1 MAVSI
6 ARDRAICA
14 RNGGIPNLESL
25 MDPWDYIKSVDFE
38 LSASEKQFRDEVRA
52 WLKTNKPRQEETVEP
67 GNKKWIDHRRAWQK
81 KLFEAGYIGITWPK
95 EYGGRGG
102 TLMEQLIFNDEMIL
116 AQTPEPVNVIGL
128 GMGGP
133 VVIAHGT
140 EEQKERYLRPLLS
153 AEEIWCQGFSEPNAG
168 SDLSGLQTRA
178 EDRGDHYIVNGQKVW
193 TTLAHVA
200 KWCMLVTRER
210 KEANPRDGLTYLL
223 VDMES
228 PGVEVRPLVQ
238 ITGDAEFNEI
248 FFKDV
253 KVPKSQILGEAGKGW
268 AVAMTTLLHERGTLG
283 LALTTRAQITAA
295 ELAEHARKLGR
306 SSDPLVRQKI
316 AQLTIEAR
324 ALQLNGF
331 RAVTAL
337 QRTGIPGPEG
347 SILKLMWSEL
357 NQRMAET
364 AVDIAGPAGQ
374 VDDGEGWKYQYLR
387 SRANTI
393 EAGTSEVLRNI
404 LAERVLGLPR
414 SR

>member
-1 MAVSI
+1 M
-6 ARDRAICA
+6 
-14 RNGGIPNLESL
+14 
-25 MDPWDYIKSVDFE
+25 DFE
-38 LSASEKQFRDEVRA
+38 LSSAEKAFRDEVRA
-52 WLKTNKPRQEETVEP
+52 WLKTNAPRDDGDLETSEF
-67 GNKKWIDHRRAWQK
+67 IDNRRAWQK
-81 KLFEAGYIGITWPK
+81 KLHEAGYVGITWPK
-95 EYGGRGG
+95 EFGGRGG
-102 TLMEQLIFNDEMIL
+102 NFMEQLIFNDEMIQ
-116 AQTPEPVNVIGL
+116 AHAPEPINVIGL

-133 VVIAHGT
+133 VVMAHGSD
-140 EEQKERYLRPLLS
+140 EQKKRYLPPLLS
-153 AEEIWCQGFSEPNAG
+153 GDEIWCQGFSEPNAG

-178 EDRGDHYIVNGQKVW
+178 EDRGDHYVVNGQKVW

-200 KWCMLVTRER
+200 KWCMLIARER
-210 KEANPRDGLTYLL
+210 KESNPRDGLTYLL

-253 KVPKSQILGEAGKGW
+253 KVPKSQILGEAGEGW

-283 LALTTRAQITAA
+283 LALATRAQITAS

-306 SSDPLVRQKI
+306 GSDPLVRQKI
-316 AQLTIEAR
+316 AQHTIEAR
-324 ALQLNGF
+324 ALQLNGY
-331 RAVTAL
+331 RAVTAVK
-337 QRTGIPGPEG
+337 RNGIPGPEG

-357 NQRMAET
+357 NQRMTET
-364 AVDIAGPAGQ
+364 AMDIAGPASQ
-374 VDDGEGWKYQYLR
+374 VGAGAGWKHQFLR

>member
-1 MAVSI
+1 
-6 ARDRAICA
+6 
-14 RNGGIPNLESL
+14 
-25 MDPWDYIKSVDFE
+25 MDFDLGE
-38 LSASEKQFRDEVRA
+38 AEKTFRDEVRG
-52 WLKTNKPRQEETVEP
+52 WLKANAPKSDAAESDQEKLIA
-67 GNKKWIDHRRAWQK
+67 NRRAWQK
-81 KLFEAGYIGITWPK
+81 KLYEAGYVGITWPK

-102 TLMEQLIFNDEMIL
+102 DFMDQLIFNDEMIV
-116 AQTPEPVNVIGL
+116 AQAPDPINVIGL

-133 VVIAHGT
+133 VVITHGT
-140 EEQKERYLRPLLS
+140 EEQKKRYLPPLLS
-153 AEEIWCQGFSEPNAG
+153 AEEIWCQGFSEPDAG

-178 EDRGDHYIVNGQKVW
+178 EDKGDHYLVNGQKVW
-193 TTLAHVA
+193 TTLAHIA
-200 KWCMLVTRER
+200 KWCMLLTRER
-210 KEANPRDGLTYLL
+210 KEENPRHGLTYLL

-253 KVPKSQILGEAGKGW
+253 KVPKSQILGEPGEGW

-283 LALTTRAQITAA
+283 MALATRAQITAA
-295 ELAEHARKLGR
+295 ELAEHTRKLRRG
-306 SSDPLVRQKI
+306 SDPLVRQKV
-316 AQLTIEAR
+316 AQYTIEAR
-324 ALQLNGF
+324 ALQLNGY
-331 RAVTAL
+331 RALTAMK
-337 QRTGIPGPEG
+337 RNGIPGPEG

-364 AVDIAGPAGQ
+364 AVDVAGAAGQ
-374 VDDGEGWKYQYLR
+374 VGEISGWKYQFLR

>member
-1 MAVSI
+1 
-6 ARDRAICA
+6 
-14 RNGGIPNLESL
+14 
-25 MDPWDYIKSVDFE
+25 MDFDLGE
-38 LSASEKQFRDEVRA
+38 AEKAFRDEVRA
-52 WLKTNKPRQEETVEP
+52 WLKANAPKDDSAESDQ
-67 GNKKWIDHRRAWQK
+67 KKLVDNRRAWQK
-81 KLFEAGYIGITWPK
+81 KLYEAGYVGITWPK

-102 TLMEQLIFNDEMIL
+102 DFMDQLIFNDEMIV
-116 AQTPEPVNVIGL
+116 AQAPDPINVIGL

-133 VVIAHGT
+133 VVITHGT
-140 EEQKERYLRPLLS
+140 EEQKKRYLPPLLS

-178 EDRGDHYIVNGQKVW
+178 EDKGDHYLVNGQKVW

-200 KWCMLVTRER
+200 KWCMLLTRER
-210 KEANPRDGLTYLL
+210 NDANPRHGLTYLL
-223 VDMES
+223 VDMDS
-228 PGVEVRPLVQ
+228 PGIEVRPLVQ

-253 KVPKSQILGEAGKGW
+253 KVPKSQILGEAGEGW

-283 LALTTRAQITAA
+283 MALATRAQITAA
-295 ELAEHARKLGR
+295 ELAEHTRKLGR
-306 SSDPLVRQKI
+306 GSDPLVRQKV
-316 AQLTIEAR
+316 AQFTIEAR
-324 ALQLNGF
+324 ALQLNGY
-331 RAVTAL
+331 RALTAMK
-337 QRTGIPGPEG
+337 RNGIPGPEG

-357 NQRMAET
+357 NQRMTET
-364 AVDIAGPAGQ
+364 AVDVAGAAGQ
-374 VDDGEGWKYQYLR
+374 VGETSGWRYQFLR

>member
-1 MAVSI
+1 M
-6 ARDRAICA
+6 
-14 RNGGIPNLESL
+14 
-25 MDPWDYIKSVDFE
+25 DFE
-38 LSASEKQFRDEVRA
+38 LDQSEKAFRDEVRA
-52 WLKTNKPRQEETVEP
+52 WLKANAPKDDSSETSQ
-67 GNKKWIDHRRAWQK
+67 GTLIANRRAWQK
-81 KLFEAGYIGITWPK
+81 KLNEAGYVGITWPK
-95 EYGGRGG
+95 EYGGRGAG
-102 TLMEQLIFNDEMIL
+102 FMEQLIFNDEMIV
-116 AQTPEPVNVIGL
+116 AQTPEPINVIGL

-140 EEQKERYLRPLLS
+140 EEQKKRYLPPLLS
-153 AEEIWCQGFSEPNAG
+153 AEEIWCQGFSEPDAG

-178 EDRGDHYIVNGQKVW
+178 EDKGDHYLVNGQKVW

-200 KWCMLVTRER
+200 KWCMLLTRER
-210 KEANPRDGLTYLL
+210 KEENPRHGLTYLL

-253 KVPKSQILGEAGKGW
+253 KVPKSQILGEAGEGW

-283 LALTTRAQITAA
+283 MALATRAQITAA
-295 ELAEHARKLGR
+295 ELADHTRKLGR
-306 SSDPLVRQKI
+306 GSDPLVRQKV
-316 AQLTIEAR
+316 AQHTIEAR
-324 ALQLNGF
+324 ALQLNGY
-331 RAVTAL
+331 RALTAMK
-337 QRTGIPGPEG
+337 RNGIPGPEG
-347 SILKLMWSEL
+347 SLLKLMWSEL
-357 NQRMAET
+357 NQRMTET
-364 AVDIAGPAGQ
+364 AVDVAGAAGQ
-374 VDDGEGWKYQYLR
+374 VGESTGWKYQFLR

>member
-1 MAVSI
+1 M
-6 ARDRAICA
+6 
-14 RNGGIPNLESL
+14 
-25 MDPWDYIKSVDFE
+25 DFE
-38 LSASEKQFRDEVRA
+38 LSPSEIVFRDEVRA
-52 WLKTNKPRQEETVEP
+52 WLKQNAPTKEANGESDMGTFIE
-67 GNKKWIDHRRAWQK
+67 GRRAWQK
-81 KLFEAGYIGITWPK
+81 KLHEAGYVGITWPK
-95 EYGGRGG
+95 EFGGRGAG
-102 TLMEQLIFNDEMIL
+102 FMEQLIFNDEMIL
-116 AQTPEPVNVIGL
+116 AQAPDPINVIGL

-133 VVIAHGT
+133 VVIAHGN
-140 EEQKERYLRPLLS
+140 EEQKKRYLAPLLS
-153 AEEIWCQGFSEPNAG
+153 GEEIWCQGFSEPNAG

-178 EDRGDHYIVNGQKVW
+178 EDRGDHYLVNGQKVW
-193 TTLAHVA
+193 TTLAQVA

-210 KEANPRDGLTYLL
+210 KDANPRDGLTYLI

-228 PGVEVRPLVQ
+228 PGIEVRPLVQ

-248 FFKDV
+248 FFNDV
-253 KVPKSQILGEAGKGW
+253 KVPKSQILGEPGKGW

-283 LALTTRAQITAA
+283 LALATRAQITAA

-306 SSDPLVRQKI
+306 GSDPLVRQKV
-316 AQLTIEAR
+316 AQYTIEAR
-324 ALQLNGF
+324 ALQLNGY
-331 RAVTAL
+331 RAVTAVK
-337 QRTGIPGPEG
+337 RNGIPGPEG

-364 AVDIAGPAGQ
+364 AVDIGGPAAQ
-374 VDDGEGWKYQYLR
+374 VDDGGGWQYQFLR

>member
-1 MAVSI
+1 M
-6 ARDRAICA
+6 
-14 RNGGIPNLESL
+14 
-25 MDPWDYIKSVDFE
+25 DFE
-38 LSASEKQFRDEVRA
+38 LSESEKKFRDEVRS
-52 WLKTNKPRQEETVEP
+52 WLKANAPRDDDGERDPRRFIES
-67 GNKKWIDHRRAWQK
+67 RRAWQK
-81 KLFEAGYIGITWPK
+81 QLFDAGYIGITWPR
-95 EYGGRGG
+95 EYGGRG
-102 TLMEQLIFNDEMIL
+102 LSFMEQLIFNDEMIL
-116 AQTPEPVNVIGL
+116 AHAPEPINVIGL

-140 EEQKERYLRPLLS
+140 DEQKKRYLPPLLS
-153 AEEIWCQGFSEPNAG
+153 GEEIWCQGFSEPNAG

-178 EDRGDHYIVNGQKVW
+178 EDRGDHYVVNGQKVW

-200 KWCMLVTRER
+200 KWCMLVARER

-228 PGVEVRPLVQ
+228 EGIEVRPLVQ

-253 KVPKSQILGEAGKGW
+253 KVPKSQILGEAGRGW

-283 LALTTRAQITAA
+283 LALATRGQITAA

-306 SSDPLVRQKI
+306 GSDPLVRQKI
-316 AQLTIEAR
+316 AQYAIEAR
-324 ALQLNGF
+324 ALQLNGY
-331 RAVTAL
+331 RAVTAMK
-337 QRTGIPGPEG
+337 RNGIPGPEG

-357 NQRMAET
+357 NQRMSEAAFDLEG
-364 AVDIAGPAGQ
+364 AGAQAG
-374 VDDGEGWKYQYLR
+374 DADGWKYQFLR

>member
-1 MAVSI
+1 M
-6 ARDRAICA
+6 
-14 RNGGIPNLESL
+14 
-25 MDPWDYIKSVDFE
+25 DFE
-38 LSASEKQFRDEVRA
+38 LSPDEKAFRDEVRA
-52 WLKTNKPRQEETVEP
+52 WLKANSPRDGEGEGDGDQ
-67 GNKKWIDHRRAWQK
+67 KAFIASRRAWQK
-81 KLFEAGYIGITWPK
+81 KLFDAGYIGLTWPK
-95 EYGGRGG
+95 EFGGQGRSF
-102 TLMEQLIFNDEMIL
+102 MDQLIFNDEMIL
-116 AQTPEPVNVIGL
+116 AHAPEPINVIGL

-140 EEQKERYLRPLLS
+140 DEQKKRYLQPLLS
-153 AEEIWCQGFSEPNAG
+153 GEEIWCQGFSEPNAG

-178 EDRGDHYIVNGQKVW
+178 DDMGDHYVVNGQKVW

-200 KWCMLVTRER
+200 RWCMLLTRER

-228 PGVEVRPLVQ
+228 PGIEVRPLVQ

-253 KVPKSQILGEAGKGW
+253 KVPKSQVLGDAGEGW

-283 LALTTRAQITAA
+283 LALATRAQITAG
-295 ELAEHARKLGR
+295 ELAEHARRLGR
-306 SSDPLVRQKI
+306 GDDPLVRQKI
-316 AQLTIEAR
+316 AQHTIEAR
-324 ALQLNGF
+324 ALQLNGY
-331 RAVTAL
+331 RAVTAVK
-337 QRTGIPGPEG
+337 RNGIPGPEG

-357 NQRMAET
+357 NQRMTET
-364 AVDIAGPAGQ
+364 AVDIAGPAAQ
-374 VDDGEGWKYQYLR
+374 VGDGDGWKYLFLR

>member
-1 MAVSI
+1 
-6 ARDRAICA
+6 
-14 RNGGIPNLESL
+14 
-25 MDPWDYIKSVDFE
+25 VDFE
-38 LSASEKQFRDEVRA
+38 LSSAEKAFRDEVRA
-52 WLKTNKPRQEETVEP
+52 WLKTNAPRDDGDLETSEF
-67 GNKKWIDHRRAWQK
+67 IDNRRAWQK
-81 KLFEAGYIGITWPK
+81 KLHEARYVGITWPK

-102 TLMEQLIFNDEMIL
+102 NFMEQLIFNDEMIQ
-116 AQTPEPVNVIGL
+116 AHAPEPINVIGL

-133 VVIAHGT
+133 VVMAHGSD
-140 EEQKERYLRPLLS
+140 EQKKRYLPPLLS
-153 AEEIWCQGFSEPNAG
+153 GDEIWCQGFSEPNAG

-178 EDRGDHYIVNGQKVW
+178 EDRGDHYVVNGQKVW

-200 KWCMLVTRER
+200 KWCMLLARER
-210 KEANPRDGLTYLL
+210 KESNPRDGLTYLL

-228 PGVEVRPLVQ
+228 PGVEVRPLIQ

-253 KVPKSQILGEAGKGW
+253 KVPKSQILGEAGVGW

-283 LALTTRAQITAA
+283 LALATRAQITAS

-306 SSDPLVRQKI
+306 GSDPLVRQKI
-316 AQLTIEAR
+316 AQHTIEAR
-324 ALQLNGF
+324 ALQLNGY
-331 RAVTAL
+331 RAVTAVK
-337 QRTGIPGPEG
+337 RNGIPGPEG

-357 NQRMAET
+357 NQRMTET
-364 AVDIAGPAGQ
+364 AMDIAGPASQ
-374 VDDGEGWKYQYLR
+374 VGAGAGWKHQFLR

>member
-1 MAVSI
+1 M
-6 ARDRAICA
+6 
-14 RNGGIPNLESL
+14 
-25 MDPWDYIKSVDFE
+25 DFE
-38 LSASEKQFRDEVRA
+38 LSSAEKAFRDEVRA
-52 WLKTNKPRQEETVEP
+52 WLKTNAPRDDGDLETSEF
-67 GNKKWIDHRRAWQK
+67 IDNRHAWQK
-81 KLFEAGYIGITWPK
+81 KLHEARYVGITWPK

-102 TLMEQLIFNDEMIL
+102 NFMEQLIFNDEMIQ
-116 AQTPEPVNVIGL
+116 AHAPEPINVIGL

-133 VVIAHGT
+133 VVMAHGT
-140 EEQKERYLRPLLS
+140 DEQKKRYLPPLLS
-153 AEEIWCQGFSEPNAG
+153 GDEIWCQGFSEPNAG

-178 EDRGDHYIVNGQKVW
+178 EDRGDHYVVNGQKVW

-200 KWCMLVTRER
+200 KWCMLLARER
-210 KEANPRDGLTYLL
+210 KESNPRDGLTYLL

-253 KVPKSQILGEAGKGW
+253 KVPKSQILGEAGEGW

-283 LALTTRAQITAA
+283 LALATRAQITAS

-306 SSDPLVRQKI
+306 GSDPLVRQKI
-316 AQLTIEAR
+316 AQHTIEAR
-324 ALQLNGF
+324 ALQLNGY
-331 RAVTAL
+331 RAVTAVK
-337 QRTGIPGPEG
+337 RNGIPGPEG

-357 NQRMAET
+357 NQRMTET
-364 AVDIAGPAGQ
+364 AMDIAGPASQ
-374 VDDGEGWKYQYLR
+374 VGAGAGWKHQFLR

>member
-1 MAVSI
+1 M
-6 ARDRAICA
+6 
-14 RNGGIPNLESL
+14 
-25 MDPWDYIKSVDFE
+25 DFE
-38 LSASEKQFRDEVRA
+38 LSEPEKKFRDEVRA
-52 WLKTNKPRQEETVEP
+52 WLKANKPHDNGSMAEGQK
-67 GNKKWIDHRRAWQK
+67 NFIDSRRAWQK
-81 KLFEAGYIGITWPK
+81 KLYDAGYVGITWPK
-95 EYGGRGG
+95 AYGGRGAG
-102 TLMEQLIFNDEMIL
+102 FMEQLIFNDEMIL
-116 AQTPEPVNVIGL
+116 AQAPEPINVIGL

-133 VVIAHGT
+133 VVITHGT
-140 EEQKERYLRPLLS
+140 GEQKKRYLAPLLS

-178 EDRGDHYIVNGQKVW
+178 EDKGDHYVVNGQKVW

-228 PGVEVRPLVQ
+228 RGVEVRPLVQ

-253 KVPKSQILGEAGKGW
+253 QVPKSQILGEAGKGW

-283 LALTTRAQITAA
+283 MALATRAQITAA

-306 SSDPLVRQKI
+306 GSDPLVRQKI
-316 AQLTIEAR
+316 ARFTIEAR
-324 ALQLNGF
+324 ALQLNGY
-331 RAVTAL
+331 RALTAMK
-337 QRTGIPGPEG
+337 RNGIPGPEG

-357 NQRMAET
+357 NQQMAEA
-364 AVDIAGPAGQ
+364 AVDVAGPAGQ
-374 VDDGEGWKYQYLR
+374 VGDGEGWKYQFLR